1 MTIGKTDPGSPKMYQ
16 PNPRRGTATR
26 IKAIAI
32 RVRLLI
38 VPGWASDWLCR
49 DA

>member
-1 MTIGKTDPGSPKMYQ
+1 MTIGKTDPGSPKMPGQ
-16 PNPRRGTATR
+16 TPASGTATR

-38 VPGWASDWLCR
+38 VPGWASDWPCR